1 MKMEEASS
9 GTLSG
14 YIVTGDFNEDLMKG
28 QKTISNLMSRNDYQ
42 QIITQATTLGN
53 TLLDVIYVK
62 DVNVRNSGIFQTY
75 YSYHDSVYLQI

>member
-1 MKMEEASS
+1 MKMEEEYQD
-9 GTLSG
+9 SG
-14 YIVTGDFNEDLMKG
+14 YIVTGYFNEDLMKG

-62 DVNVRNSGIFQTY
+62 NVNVRNSGIFRTH
-75 YSYHDSVYLQI
+75 YSYHDAVYLQI

>member
-1 MKMEEASS
+1 
-9 GTLSG
+9 
-14 YIVTGDFNEDLMKG
+14 MKG

-62 DVNVRNSGIFQTY
+62 NVNVRNSGIFQTH
-75 YSYHDSVYLQI
+75 YSYHDAVYLQI